1 MSELTPKEFF
11 EREDPLYNKNYPAHE
26 VETFLFDERDMMIF
40 AERYYKEK
48 IKANEATT
56 SHDKALDIDLVSV
69 LSDLKE
75 WCFDNCNASNSDRLH
90 EILDRLDKR

>member
-1 MSELTPKEFF
+1 MNGLNST
-11 EREDPLYNKNYPAHE
+11 
-26 VETFLFDERDMMIF
+26 DMTNEEITKIIEE
-40 AERYYKEK
+40 AEWQQESFHRVSGDLSKRM
-48 IKANEATT
+48 IKALKQV
-56 SHDKALDIDLVSV
+56 HKYDIIDLVSV